1 MSICHLKPFL
11 EFQIHMKRNEMPDMK
26 TTVPNVVELPDQF
39 FGEFSTDNNF
49 VLVWCSVD
57 AH

>member
-1 MSICHLKPFL
+1 
-11 EFQIHMKRNEMPDMK
+11 MKRNEMPDMK
-26 TTVPNVVELPDQF
+26 TTIPNVVELLDQF